1 MLAVLIVLAVLALIL
16 SIPVS
21 AEIFYDS
28 DGLKVS
34 LKIWFKLIKILPKKP
49 ETQNKS
55 VTVKKKKFDF
65 SFSEWLDIAGMT
77 FNTVRR
83 LTSKLNIG
91 VLKLRYISAGDDPFE
106 VVSRYNAVSAAVRT
120 IYPLLNLKESEIKLE
135 CDFEAEK
142 SDFAFSFEMKIRIFH
157 LMFIAPATAYSML
170 KLLLRNRRK
179 QRKGN
184 SEAKHGKQTQQ
195 HYADNNF
202 RYQKYG

>member
-1 MLAVLIVLAVLALIL
+1 MLAVLIVLAVLSLIL
-16 SIPVS
+16 SIPVI
-21 AEIFYDS
+21 AEVFYDS
-28 DGLKVS
+28 AGLKVT
-34 LKIWFKLIKILPKKP
+34 LKIWFKHIKILPKRP

-55 VTVKKKKFDF
+55 AKPKKLSF
-65 SFSEWLDIAGMT
+65 SFSEWIDIAGMT
-77 FNTVRR
+77 FNTLRR

-106 VVSRYNAVSAAVRT
+106 VVSRYNAMSAAVRT
-120 IYPLLNLKESEIKLE
+120 IYPFLNLKESDIKLG

-142 SDFAFSFEMKIRIFH
+142 SNFEFAFNLKIRIFH

-170 KLLLRNRRK
+170 KLLLKNRRK

-184 SEAKHGKQTQQ
+184 SEAKNGKQTQQ